1 MNWDYSQHYARLHP
15 DTPEHDANLRS
26 YFQRNLAAHLPAD
39 KGSNVLDIGCGR
51 GYALE
56 WLGSL
61 GYANRA
67 GIDPDAAQVAF
78 AKSRGQNVAQV
89 QDTAAYLRERPETCD
104 LILLMDVL
112 EHVPRPAQPE
122 LLRAIRNALRPGG
135 RLLCTVPNAASPL
148 AGHWRYVDYTHE
160 CLFTHES
167 LEFLLTQTGFTV
179 DRVQPVE
186 FLAPPFLG
194 IWPLNR
200 HTLRWWSLKMSRV
213 QPRLVCLGEFG
224 WGKGWATPL
233 SANLLACALRAR

>member
-26 YFQRNLAAHLPAD
+26 YFQRSLAAHLPAD
-39 KGSNVLDIGCGR
+39 KGSTVLDVGCGR

-61 GYANRA
+61 GYANRT
-67 GIDPDAAQVAF
+67 GIDPDTAQVAF
-78 AKSRGQNVAQV
+78 ARSRGQKVAQV
-89 QDTAAYLRERPETCD
+89 LDSTAYLCERPETCD

-112 EHVPRPAQPE
+112 EHVPRANQPE
-122 LLRAIRNALRPGG
+122 LLQSIRGALRPGG

-167 LEFLLTQTGFTV
+167 LEFLLAQTGFTI

-186 FLAPPFLG
+186 FLAPPLLG
-194 IWPLNR
+194 IWPPNR
-200 HTLRWWSLKMSRV
+200 HTLRWWILKTSRAH
-213 QPRLVCLGEFG
+213 PRLVCLGEFG
-224 WGKGWATPL
+224 WKKGWETPL
-233 SANLLACALRAR
+233 SANLLACAIRAR